1 MVHVIFTEQ
10 TQYYYWFLFSNEQDF
25 LAKNK
30 SNGTPIQSV
39 EPLKMLLLNQYHTR
53 HGLCLNTISGFFVIK
68 FEKLDPVLLQEEENL
83 QHF

>member
-30 SNGTPIQSV
+30 SNGTPKDLSLV
-39 EPLKMLLLNQYHTR
+39 FLV
-53 HGLCLNTISGFFVIK
+53 SGAS
-68 FEKLDPVLLQEEENL
+68 
-83 QHF
+83 